1 MAKKKASKTQVS
13 DQIAKGGIMALVVY
27 FANKGDIDPE
37 LLAICMPLIAG
48 VMAWVSTKIGDPAV
62 ASFFDAA
69 KKVSAAA
76 IADAVPAVKAVQEAV
91 AAPAAEVTP
100 AMAPAKKSP
109 GRPKKAAPK
118 K

>member
-1 MAKKKASKTQVS
+1 MAKSKSGKVSKTQVG
-13 DQIAKGGIMALVVY
+13 DQIAKGGVMGLVVY
-27 FANKGDIDPE
+27 FATKGDIDPE

-48 VMAWVSTKIGDPAV
+48 VMAVVSSKVGDPAI

-69 KKVSAAA
+69 KKAVMAPAPAPVVAAKAPEAAA
-76 IADAVPAVKAVQEAV
+76 K
-91 AAPAAEVTP
+91 
-100 AMAPAKKSP
+100 APAKKAA

>member
-1 MAKKKASKTQVS
+1 MAKSKRASKTQVS
-13 DQIAKGGIMALVVY
+13 DQIAKGGVMALVVY
-27 FANKGDIDPE
+27 FANKGEIDPE

-48 VMAWVSTKIGDPAV
+48 AMAWVSCKIGDPAI

-69 KKVSAAA
+69 KKAALASPAPVAAEPKVEALAEKAAA
-76 IADAVPAVKAVQEAV
+76 APVKK
-91 AAPAAEVTP
+91 AA
-100 AMAPAKKSP
+100 